1 MSETPEQ
8 RRTRLRWL
16 TLAEIVAIVA
26 VTISGIGLW
35 KSWRDGEARPAP
47 VVIQT
52 EKSIPLTLRAAPDDD
67 HRVVTIAA
75 VEPGHAVQST
85 EIIYPTALGEES
97 FEQSGDVRLSASG
110 FDDPLFKA
118 RDAAGLSKLTR
129 SEGRLPLLI
138 VTSYVEAGTA
148 REDRALYDLGYRI
161 TGGGL
166 FGGREL
172 SLGGLSLVTRGKGA
186 TKAALDR
193 RWTAKSR

>member
-8 RRTRLRWL
+8 RKARLRWL

-35 KSWRDGEARPAP
+35 KSWQDGQAKPTP

-52 EKSIPLTLRAAPDDD
+52 EKSISLTLRAAPDDD
-67 HRVVTIAA
+67 RRAVTIAA
-75 VEPGHAVQST
+75 VEPRHAVQST
-85 EIIYPTALGEES
+85 EIVFPTALGEEP
-97 FEQSGDVRLSASG
+97 FEQSGDMRLAASG

-118 RDAAGLSKLTR
+118 RDSAGLPKLTR

-138 VTSYVEAGTA
+138 VTSYVDAGA
-148 REDRALYDLGYRI
+148 PREDRALYDLGYRI
-161 TGGGL
+161 ADGGL

-186 TKAALDR
+186 TQAALDR
-193 RWTAKSR
+193 RWSAQAR